1 MPTQETGSSPHKLFR
16 CQCKP
21 NLMPSQWRA
30 NPLSTLSQSWSTS
43 HTSKPHI
50 RGMALDWHYIGNKS
64 PNSRLVA
71 SLVGEQSSRQ
81 TDVIPL
87 QANLSLQ
94 HKFSNW
100 PIRSNPVSM
109 CQCVTIRPIQKQFTN
124 PLLKHHTACLS
135 GKVDP
140 HPTLQMEFDWPRIG
154 NRHANPSHSNANP
167 KPFGN

>member
-1 MPTQETGSSPHKLFR
+1 
-16 CQCKP
+16 
-21 NLMPSQWRA
+21 MPSQWRA

-140 HPTLQMEFDWPRIG
+140 PLYCKWNSIGLALATGMPILVIQTPIPR
-154 NRHANPSHSNANP
+154 HY
-167 KPFGN
+167 

>member
-135 GKVDP
+135 GEVDP
-140 HPTLQMEFDWPRIG
+140 PLYCKWNSIGLALATGMPILVIQTPIPT
-154 NRHANPSHSNANP
+154 HY
-167 KPFGN
+167 

>member
-100 PIRSNPVSM
+100 PILSNLIQSGVNVPM
-109 CQCVTIRPIQKQFTN
+109 RCQSQKQFTN
-124 PLLKHHTACLS
+124 HLLKHHTACLS

-140 HPTLQMEFDWPRIG
+140 PLYCKWNSIGLALATGMPILVIQTPIPR
-154 NRHANPSHSNANP
+154 HY
-167 KPFGN
+167 

>member
-1 MPTQETGSSPHKLFR
+1 MGQSTSPDRCINARPIHNCSSLPSNLTSIQANPNCIPDVNLMPTQETGSSPHKLFR

-64 PNSRLVA
+64 PISRLVA
-71 SLVGEQSSRQ
+71 SLV
-81 TDVIPL
+81 
-87 QANLSLQ
+87 
-94 HKFSNW
+94 K
-100 PIRSNPVSM
+100 
-109 CQCVTIRPIQKQFTN
+109 KQFTN

-135 GKVDP
+135 GEVDP
-140 HPTLQMEFDWPRIG
+140 PLYCKWNSIG
-154 NRHANPSHSNANP
+154 LALATGMPILVIPMPIPSHY
-167 KPFGN
+167 